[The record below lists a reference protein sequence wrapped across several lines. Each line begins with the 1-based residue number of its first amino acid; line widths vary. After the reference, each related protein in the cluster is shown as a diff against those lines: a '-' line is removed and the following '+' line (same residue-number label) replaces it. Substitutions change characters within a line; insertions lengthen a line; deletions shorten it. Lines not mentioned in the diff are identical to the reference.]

1 MVGLSV
7 EGEEMTHREDILTEH
22 LMLRKKENSF
32 LISLANAC
40 VFSFFFC
47 NPLPFGGHSLICK
60 ASPLSRPLV
69 PGRCEIAA
77 SLGH

>member
-7 EGEEMTHREDILTEH
+7 EGEEMTYREDALTEH

-40 VFSFFFC
+40 FFF
-47 NPLPFGGHSLICK
+47 
-60 ASPLSRPLV
+60 LSFSVILCHLEDTR
-69 PGRCEIAA
+69 
-77 SLGH
+77 

>member
-40 VFSFFFC
+40 VFFFLF
-47 NPLPFGGHSLICK
+47 L
-60 ASPLSRPLV
+60 
-69 PGRCEIAA
+69 
-77 SLGH
+77 